1 MMPETHRFHVGAF
14 ACTTVSDGTG
24 IYPGQFFFSNLR
36 AEQWSPQVV
45 ARGQLPGAM
54 EVPTICLVIQTGRH
68 RVLVDTGSGRYKPT
82 TGRLIPN
89 LRAVGIDPR
98 AIDVVVLTHAHG
110 DHVGGLRDARGA
122 LAFANA
128 RYVVLR
134 QEWEFWMSN
143 PDLLELPIPP
153 EMRDLLR
160 GAATRQL
167 SAIESKLDRVE
178 PGTEIVP
185 GVTAIAAFGHTPG
198 HMAVEV
204 TSADKRLLF
213 VADAIVDPINLE
225 YPEARCVTDS
235 QPEQTVRTR
244 RSLLE
249 RAAAENPL
257 VAATHFPFPGLGR
270 VGRRDEGW
278 AWRPV
283 SVTEPQPL

>member
-1 MMPETHRFHVGAF
+1 
-14 ACTTVSDGTG
+14 
-24 IYPGQFFFSNLR
+24 
-36 AEQWSPQVV
+36 
-45 ARGQLPGAM
+45 M

-68 RVLVDTGSGRYKPT
+68 CLLVDTGSGRYKPT
-82 TGRLIPN
+82 TGRLISN
-89 LRAVGIDPR
+89 LSAAGIDPL

-110 DHVGGLRDARGA
+110 DHIGGLRDDRGA
-122 LAFANA
+122 LAFAHA
-128 RYVVLR
+128 RYVILQ
-134 QEWEFWMSN
+134 QEWEYWMSN
-143 PDLLELPIPP
+143 PDLTELPIPA

-160 GAATRQL
+160 SAATRQL
-167 SAIESKLDRVE
+167 SAIESKLDCVE

-185 GVTAIAAFGHTPG
+185 GVAAIAAFGHTPG

-204 TSADKRLLF
+204 TSAHDQLLF